1 MNDVKRNTL
10 STSIARKELADIL
23 NRASYAHE
31 RTIVTRNGKPVAA
44 IVSLEDLEAME
55 ALEDQMDL
63 QAARRSLKDAKAGG
77 GTKNFKE
84 FLKERGIR
92 PDKD

>member
-1 MNDVKRNTL
+1 MSTV
-10 STSIARKELADIL
+10 STSTARKDLADIL

-31 RTIVTRNGKPVAA
+31 RTVVTRNGKPVAA

-63 QAARRSLKDAKAGG
+63 QAARESLKDAREGG
-77 GTKNFKE
+77 GTKNFKA
-84 FLKERGIR
+84 FLKERGIQ
-92 PDKD
+92 PDKG